1 MLLNLHVKN
10 LALIEEV
17 DVDFE
22 KGLIVLT
29 GETGAGKSLILGSVN
44 IALGNKAS
52 KDMIRKGTDYSLVE
66 LTFSVSETCAK
77 QLKKYD
83 IYMEEDNI
91 VTVTRKISEGRSISK
106 INGETVNIKTLKN
119 VMSLLIDIHGQ
130 HDHQSLLYTKN
141 HLDILDKFAKD
152 SILELKEKIKEEY
165 SKYTKLIKKLE
176 EFNIDEGQKA
186 REIEFAEYEV
196 NEIESANLKPE
207 EDVQVEEEFK
217 KLSNS
222 KEIVSALS
230 EIYNALSYETAGGL
244 GDIINK
250 AVMDINSIKGMDEK
264 ISQFQTELYDIDNLC
279 RELTSQIYDYN
290 SGMDFNPEYVR
301 EVEER
306 LDVINHLKLKYG
318 NSIEEILRYKEEKE
332 EYLEKLNNM
341 TDEMESVKNQISE
354 LEGTLNN
361 LCTKL
366 SEQRKKAAKELEVLV
381 KQALVDLNF
390 IAVEFEIQITRKES
404 IGENGFDNVEFMI
417 STNPGESVKP
427 LVKVA
432 SGGELSRIM
441 LAIKSILATEDDIDT
456 LIFDEIDTG
465 ISGQTA
471 MKVAEKMAKITHDHN
486 QVPQAGLLPGA
497 LPHARFRLPGPRARH
512 PVGDRPP
519 HHAVHRVLKIGR
531 HHRAAP
537 GAASCARCVGRPDLG
552 RGNGAASGGHH
563 RSRLQAR
570 AAGSRGRLGR
580 GVLRR
585 AHRGR
590 PLQRHVRVRPA
601 ACRARG
607 HQPAGVHAA
616 RRRGGAR
623 LQRGRHRQPGH
634 RPGRLPVRQLRA
646 GPQ

>member
-66 LTFSVSETCAK
+66 LTFSVSENCAK

-152 SILELKEKIKEEY
+152 SILELKEQIKEEY

-301 EVEER
+301 KVEER

-366 SEQRKKAAKELEVLV
+366 SEQRKKAAKELEVIV

-471 MKVAEKMAKITHDHN
+471 MKVAEKMAKISRNH
-486 QVPQAGLLPGA
+486 QVICISHLSQIAAMADSHYLIKKTADQNSTTTSIKKLTRQQSIEELVRINGGSGITEAGLI
-497 LPHARFRLPGPRARH
+497 HATEMKDMA
-512 PVGDRPP
+512 DRTKSN
-519 HHAVHRVLKIGR
+519 LF
-531 HHRAAP
+531 
-537 GAASCARCVGRPDLG
+537 
-552 RGNGAASGGHH
+552 
-563 RSRLQAR
+563 
-570 AAGSRGRLGR
+570 
-580 GVLRR
+580 
-585 AHRGR
+585 
-590 PLQRHVRVRPA
+590 
-601 ACRARG
+601 
-607 HQPAGVHAA
+607 
-616 RRRGGAR
+616 
-623 LQRGRHRQPGH
+623 
-634 RPGRLPVRQLRA
+634 
-646 GPQ
+646 

>member
-66 LTFSVSETCAK
+66 LSFSVSENCAK

-152 SILELKEKIKEEY
+152 SILELKEQIKEEY

-207 EDVQVEEEFK
+207 EDIQVEEEFK

-230 EIYNALSYETAGGL
+230 EIYNALGYETAGGL

-471 MKVAEKMAKITHDHN
+471 MKVAEKMAKISRNH
-486 QVPQAGLLPGA
+486 QVICISHLSQIAAMADSHYLIKKTADENSTTTSIKKLTRQQSIEELVRINGGSGITEAGLI
-497 LPHARFRLPGPRARH
+497 HATEMKDMA
-512 PVGDRPP
+512 DRTKSN
-519 HHAVHRVLKIGR
+519 LF
-531 HHRAAP
+531 
-537 GAASCARCVGRPDLG
+537 
-552 RGNGAASGGHH
+552 
-563 RSRLQAR
+563 
-570 AAGSRGRLGR
+570 
-580 GVLRR
+580 
-585 AHRGR
+585 
-590 PLQRHVRVRPA
+590 
-601 ACRARG
+601 
-607 HQPAGVHAA
+607 
-616 RRRGGAR
+616 
-623 LQRGRHRQPGH
+623 
-634 RPGRLPVRQLRA
+634 
-646 GPQ
+646 

>member
-66 LTFSVSETCAK
+66 LTFSVSENCGK

-366 SEQRKKAAKELEVLV
+366 SKQRKKAAKELEVLV

-471 MKVAEKMAKITHDHN
+471 MKVAEKMAKISRNH
-486 QVPQAGLLPGA
+486 QVICISHLSQIAAMADSHYLIKKTADENSTTTSIKKLTRQQSIEELVRINGGSGITEAGLI
-497 LPHARFRLPGPRARH
+497 HATEMKDMA
-512 PVGDRPP
+512 DRTKSN
-519 HHAVHRVLKIGR
+519 LF
-531 HHRAAP
+531 
-537 GAASCARCVGRPDLG
+537 
-552 RGNGAASGGHH
+552 
-563 RSRLQAR
+563 
-570 AAGSRGRLGR
+570 
-580 GVLRR
+580 
-585 AHRGR
+585 
-590 PLQRHVRVRPA
+590 
-601 ACRARG
+601 
-607 HQPAGVHAA
+607 
-616 RRRGGAR
+616 
-623 LQRGRHRQPGH
+623 
-634 RPGRLPVRQLRA
+634 
-646 GPQ
+646 

>member
-66 LTFSVSETCAK
+66 LTFSVSENCAK

-91 VTVTRKISEGRSISK
+91 ITVTRKISEGRSISK

-152 SILELKEKIKEEY
+152 SVLELKEKIKEEY

-301 EVEER
+301 KVEER

-471 MKVAEKMAKITHDHN
+471 MKVAEKMAKISRNH
-486 QVPQAGLLPGA
+486 QVICISHLSQIAAMADSHYLIKKTADENSTTTSIKKLTRQQSIEELVRINGGSGITEAGLI
-497 LPHARFRLPGPRARH
+497 HATEMKDMA
-512 PVGDRPP
+512 DRTKSN
-519 HHAVHRVLKIGR
+519 LF
-531 HHRAAP
+531 
-537 GAASCARCVGRPDLG
+537 
-552 RGNGAASGGHH
+552 
-563 RSRLQAR
+563 
-570 AAGSRGRLGR
+570 
-580 GVLRR
+580 
-585 AHRGR
+585 
-590 PLQRHVRVRPA
+590 
-601 ACRARG
+601 
-607 HQPAGVHAA
+607 
-616 RRRGGAR
+616 
-623 LQRGRHRQPGH
+623 
-634 RPGRLPVRQLRA
+634 
-646 GPQ
+646 

>member
-91 VTVTRKISEGRSISK
+91 ITVTRKISEGRSISK

-471 MKVAEKMAKITHDHN
+471 MKVAEKMAKISRNH
-486 QVPQAGLLPGA
+486 QVICISHLSQIAAMADSHYLIKKTADENSTTTSIKKLTRQQSIEELVRINGGSGVTEAGLI
-497 LPHARFRLPGPRARH
+497 HATEMKDMA
-512 PVGDRPP
+512 DRTKSN
-519 HHAVHRVLKIGR
+519 LF
-531 HHRAAP
+531 
-537 GAASCARCVGRPDLG
+537 
-552 RGNGAASGGHH
+552 
-563 RSRLQAR
+563 
-570 AAGSRGRLGR
+570 
-580 GVLRR
+580 
-585 AHRGR
+585 
-590 PLQRHVRVRPA
+590 
-601 ACRARG
+601 
-607 HQPAGVHAA
+607 
-616 RRRGGAR
+616 
-623 LQRGRHRQPGH
+623 
-634 RPGRLPVRQLRA
+634 
-646 GPQ
+646 

>member
-66 LTFSVSETCAK
+66 LTFSVSAK

-152 SILELKEKIKEEY
+152 SILELKEQIKEEY

-471 MKVAEKMAKITHDHN
+471 MKVAEKMAKISRNH
-486 QVPQAGLLPGA
+486 QVICISHLSQIAAMADSHYLIKKTADENSTTTSIKKLTRQQSIEELVRINGGSGITEAGLI
-497 LPHARFRLPGPRARH
+497 HATEMKDMA
-512 PVGDRPP
+512 DRTKSN
-519 HHAVHRVLKIGR
+519 LF
-531 HHRAAP
+531 
-537 GAASCARCVGRPDLG
+537 
-552 RGNGAASGGHH
+552 
-563 RSRLQAR
+563 
-570 AAGSRGRLGR
+570 
-580 GVLRR
+580 
-585 AHRGR
+585 
-590 PLQRHVRVRPA
+590 
-601 ACRARG
+601 
-607 HQPAGVHAA
+607 
-616 RRRGGAR
+616 
-623 LQRGRHRQPGH
+623 
-634 RPGRLPVRQLRA
+634 
-646 GPQ
+646 

>member
-152 SILELKEKIKEEY
+152 SILELKEQIKEEY

-301 EVEER
+301 KVEER

-366 SEQRKKAAKELEVLV
+366 SEQRKKAAKELEVIV

-471 MKVAEKMAKITHDHN
+471 MKVAEKMAKISRNH
-486 QVPQAGLLPGA
+486 QVICISHLSQIAAMADSHYLIKKTADQNSTTTSIKKLTRQQSIEELVRINGGSGITEAGLI
-497 LPHARFRLPGPRARH
+497 HATEMKDMA
-512 PVGDRPP
+512 DRTKSNL
-519 HHAVHRVLKIGR
+519 V
-531 HHRAAP
+531 
-537 GAASCARCVGRPDLG
+537 
-552 RGNGAASGGHH
+552 
-563 RSRLQAR
+563 
-570 AAGSRGRLGR
+570 
-580 GVLRR
+580 
-585 AHRGR
+585 
-590 PLQRHVRVRPA
+590 
-601 ACRARG
+601 
-607 HQPAGVHAA
+607 
-616 RRRGGAR
+616 
-623 LQRGRHRQPGH
+623 
-634 RPGRLPVRQLRA
+634 
-646 GPQ
+646 

>member
-91 VTVTRKISEGRSISK
+91 ITVTRKISEGRSISK

-152 SILELKEKIKEEY
+152 SILELKEMIKEEY

-196 NEIESANLKPE
+196 NEIESANLKPG

-471 MKVAEKMAKITHDHN
+471 MKVAEKMAKISRNH
-486 QVPQAGLLPGA
+486 QVICISHLSQIAAMADSHYLIKKTADENSTTTSIKKLTRQQSIEELVRINGGSGITEAGLI
-497 LPHARFRLPGPRARH
+497 HATEMKDMA
-512 PVGDRPP
+512 DRTKSN
-519 HHAVHRVLKIGR
+519 LF
-531 HHRAAP
+531 
-537 GAASCARCVGRPDLG
+537 
-552 RGNGAASGGHH
+552 
-563 RSRLQAR
+563 
-570 AAGSRGRLGR
+570 
-580 GVLRR
+580 
-585 AHRGR
+585 
-590 PLQRHVRVRPA
+590 
-601 ACRARG
+601 
-607 HQPAGVHAA
+607 
-616 RRRGGAR
+616 
-623 LQRGRHRQPGH
+623 
-634 RPGRLPVRQLRA
+634 
-646 GPQ
+646 

>member
-66 LTFSVSETCAK
+66 LTFSVSENCAK

-152 SILELKEKIKEEY
+152 SILELKEQIKEEY

-230 EIYNALSYETAGGL
+230 EIYNALGYETAGGL

-341 TDEMESVKNQISE
+341 TDEMENVKNQISE

-471 MKVAEKMAKITHDHN
+471 MKVAEKMAKISRNH
-486 QVPQAGLLPGA
+486 QVICISHLSQIAAMADSHYLIKKTADENSTTTSIKKLTRQQSIEELVRINGGSGITEAGLI
-497 LPHARFRLPGPRARH
+497 HATEMKDMA
-512 PVGDRPP
+512 DRTKSN
-519 HHAVHRVLKIGR
+519 LF
-531 HHRAAP
+531 
-537 GAASCARCVGRPDLG
+537 
-552 RGNGAASGGHH
+552 
-563 RSRLQAR
+563 
-570 AAGSRGRLGR
+570 
-580 GVLRR
+580 
-585 AHRGR
+585 
-590 PLQRHVRVRPA
+590 
-601 ACRARG
+601 
-607 HQPAGVHAA
+607 
-616 RRRGGAR
+616 
-623 LQRGRHRQPGH
+623 
-634 RPGRLPVRQLRA
+634 
-646 GPQ
+646 

>member
-91 VTVTRKISEGRSISK
+91 ITVTRKISEGRSISK

-264 ISQFQTELYDIDNLC
+264 ISQFQTELYDIDNLS

-318 NSIEEILRYKEEKE
+318 NSIEEIIRYKEEKE

-471 MKVAEKMAKITHDHN
+471 MKVAEKMAKISRNH
-486 QVPQAGLLPGA
+486 QVICISHLSQIAAMADSHYLIKKTADENSTTTSIKKLTRQQSIEELVRINGGSGITEAGLI
-497 LPHARFRLPGPRARH
+497 HATEMKDMA
-512 PVGDRPP
+512 DRTKSN
-519 HHAVHRVLKIGR
+519 LF
-531 HHRAAP
+531 
-537 GAASCARCVGRPDLG
+537 
-552 RGNGAASGGHH
+552 
-563 RSRLQAR
+563 
-570 AAGSRGRLGR
+570 
-580 GVLRR
+580 
-585 AHRGR
+585 
-590 PLQRHVRVRPA
+590 
-601 ACRARG
+601 
-607 HQPAGVHAA
+607 
-616 RRRGGAR
+616 
-623 LQRGRHRQPGH
+623 
-634 RPGRLPVRQLRA
+634 
-646 GPQ
+646 

>member
-66 LTFSVSETCAK
+66 LTFSVSENCAK

-91 VTVTRKISEGRSISK
+91 ITVTRKISEGRSISK

-152 SILELKEKIKEEY
+152 SILELKEQIKEEY
-165 SKYTKLIKKLE
+165 SKYTKLE

-318 NSIEEILRYKEEKE
+318 NNIEEILRYKEEKE

-471 MKVAEKMAKITHDHN
+471 MKVAEKMAKISRNH
-486 QVPQAGLLPGA
+486 QVICISHLSQIAAMADSHYLIKKTADENSTTTSIKKLTRQQSIEELVRINGGSGITEAGLI
-497 LPHARFRLPGPRARH
+497 HATEMKDMA
-512 PVGDRPP
+512 DRTKSN
-519 HHAVHRVLKIGR
+519 LF
-531 HHRAAP
+531 
-537 GAASCARCVGRPDLG
+537 
-552 RGNGAASGGHH
+552 
-563 RSRLQAR
+563 
-570 AAGSRGRLGR
+570 
-580 GVLRR
+580 
-585 AHRGR
+585 
-590 PLQRHVRVRPA
+590 
-601 ACRARG
+601 
-607 HQPAGVHAA
+607 
-616 RRRGGAR
+616 
-623 LQRGRHRQPGH
+623 
-634 RPGRLPVRQLRA
+634 
-646 GPQ
+646 

>member
-66 LTFSVSETCAK
+66 LTFSVSENCAK

-152 SILELKEKIKEEY
+152 SILELKEQIKEEY

-341 TDEMESVKNQISE
+341 TDEMENVKNQISE

-381 KQALVDLNF
+381 KQAVVDLNF

-432 SGGELSRIM
+432 TGGELSRIM

-471 MKVAEKMAKITHDHN
+471 MKVAEKMAKISRNH
-486 QVPQAGLLPGA
+486 QVICISHLSQIAAMADSHYLIKKTADENSTTTSIKKLTRQQSIEELVRINGGSGITEAGLI
-497 LPHARFRLPGPRARH
+497 HATEMKDMA
-512 PVGDRPP
+512 DRTKSN
-519 HHAVHRVLKIGR
+519 LF
-531 HHRAAP
+531 
-537 GAASCARCVGRPDLG
+537 
-552 RGNGAASGGHH
+552 
-563 RSRLQAR
+563 
-570 AAGSRGRLGR
+570 
-580 GVLRR
+580 
-585 AHRGR
+585 
-590 PLQRHVRVRPA
+590 
-601 ACRARG
+601 
-607 HQPAGVHAA
+607 
-616 RRRGGAR
+616 
-623 LQRGRHRQPGH
+623 
-634 RPGRLPVRQLRA
+634 
-646 GPQ
+646 

>member
-10 LALIEEV
+10 LALIKEV

-66 LTFSVSETCAK
+66 LTFSVSENCAK

-152 SILELKEKIKEEY
+152 SILELKEQIKEEY

-318 NSIEEILRYKEEKE
+318 NSIEEILRYKDEKE

-471 MKVAEKMAKITHDHN
+471 MKVAEKMAKISRNH
-486 QVPQAGLLPGA
+486 QVICISHLSQIAAMADSHYLIKKTADENSTTTSIKKLTRQQSIEELVRINGGSGITEAGLI
-497 LPHARFRLPGPRARH
+497 HATEMKDMA
-512 PVGDRPP
+512 DRTKSN
-519 HHAVHRVLKIGR
+519 LF
-531 HHRAAP
+531 
-537 GAASCARCVGRPDLG
+537 
-552 RGNGAASGGHH
+552 
-563 RSRLQAR
+563 
-570 AAGSRGRLGR
+570 
-580 GVLRR
+580 
-585 AHRGR
+585 
-590 PLQRHVRVRPA
+590 
-601 ACRARG
+601 
-607 HQPAGVHAA
+607 
-616 RRRGGAR
+616 
-623 LQRGRHRQPGH
+623 
-634 RPGRLPVRQLRA
+634 
-646 GPQ
+646 

>member
-66 LTFSVSETCAK
+66 LTFSVSENCAK

-152 SILELKEKIKEEY
+152 SILELKEQIKEEY

-341 TDEMESVKNQISE
+341 TDEMENVKNQISE

-471 MKVAEKMAKITHDHN
+471 MKVAEKMSKISRNH
-486 QVPQAGLLPGA
+486 QVICISHLSQIAAMADSHYLIKKTADENSTTTSIKKLTRQQSIEELVRINGGSGITEAGLI
-497 LPHARFRLPGPRARH
+497 HATEMKDMA
-512 PVGDRPP
+512 DRTKSN
-519 HHAVHRVLKIGR
+519 LF
-531 HHRAAP
+531 
-537 GAASCARCVGRPDLG
+537 
-552 RGNGAASGGHH
+552 
-563 RSRLQAR
+563 
-570 AAGSRGRLGR
+570 
-580 GVLRR
+580 
-585 AHRGR
+585 
-590 PLQRHVRVRPA
+590 
-601 ACRARG
+601 
-607 HQPAGVHAA
+607 
-616 RRRGGAR
+616 
-623 LQRGRHRQPGH
+623 
-634 RPGRLPVRQLRA
+634 
-646 GPQ
+646 

>member
-66 LTFSVSETCAK
+66 LTFSVSENCAK

-91 VTVTRKISEGRSISK
+91 ITVTRKISEGRSISK

-152 SILELKEKIKEEY
+152 SILELKEQIKEEY

-306 LDVINHLKLKYG
+306 LDVINHLKLKYD
-318 NSIEEILRYKEEKE
+318 NNIEEILRYKEEKE

-471 MKVAEKMAKITHDHN
+471 MKVAEKMAKISRNH
-486 QVPQAGLLPGA
+486 QVICISHLSQIAAMADSHYLIKKTADENSTTTSIKKLTRQQSIEELVRINGGSGITEAGLI
-497 LPHARFRLPGPRARH
+497 HATEMKDMA
-512 PVGDRPP
+512 DRTKSN
-519 HHAVHRVLKIGR
+519 LF
-531 HHRAAP
+531 
-537 GAASCARCVGRPDLG
+537 
-552 RGNGAASGGHH
+552 
-563 RSRLQAR
+563 
-570 AAGSRGRLGR
+570 
-580 GVLRR
+580 
-585 AHRGR
+585 
-590 PLQRHVRVRPA
+590 
-601 ACRARG
+601 
-607 HQPAGVHAA
+607 
-616 RRRGGAR
+616 
-623 LQRGRHRQPGH
+623 
-634 RPGRLPVRQLRA
+634 
-646 GPQ
+646 

>member
-66 LTFSVSETCAK
+66 LTFSVSENCAK
-77 QLKKYD
+77 KLKKYD

-130 HDHQSLLYTKN
+130 HDHQSLLYKKN

-152 SILELKEKIKEEY
+152 SILELKEQIKEEY

-318 NSIEEILRYKEEKE
+318 NNIEEILRYKEEKE

-471 MKVAEKMAKITHDHN
+471 MKVAEKMAKISRNH
-486 QVPQAGLLPGA
+486 QVICISHLSQIAAMADSHYLIKKTADENSTTTSIKKLTRQQSIEELLRINGGSGITEAGLI
-497 LPHARFRLPGPRARH
+497 HATEMKDMA
-512 PVGDRPP
+512 DRTKSN
-519 HHAVHRVLKIGR
+519 LF
-531 HHRAAP
+531 
-537 GAASCARCVGRPDLG
+537 
-552 RGNGAASGGHH
+552 
-563 RSRLQAR
+563 
-570 AAGSRGRLGR
+570 
-580 GVLRR
+580 
-585 AHRGR
+585 
-590 PLQRHVRVRPA
+590 
-601 ACRARG
+601 
-607 HQPAGVHAA
+607 
-616 RRRGGAR
+616 
-623 LQRGRHRQPGH
+623 
-634 RPGRLPVRQLRA
+634 
-646 GPQ
+646 

>member
-52 KDMIRKGTDYSLVE
+52 NDMIRKGTDYSLVE
-66 LTFSVSETCAK
+66 LTFSVSENCAK

-119 VMSLLIDIHGQ
+119 VMSLSIDIHGQ

-152 SILELKEKIKEEY
+152 SILELKEQIKEEY

-471 MKVAEKMAKITHDHN
+471 MKVAEKMAKISRNH
-486 QVPQAGLLPGA
+486 QVICISHLSQIAAMADSHYLIKKTADENSTTTSIKKLTRQQSIEELVRINGGSGITEAGLI
-497 LPHARFRLPGPRARH
+497 HATEMKDMA
-512 PVGDRPP
+512 DRTKSN
-519 HHAVHRVLKIGR
+519 LF
-531 HHRAAP
+531 
-537 GAASCARCVGRPDLG
+537 
-552 RGNGAASGGHH
+552 
-563 RSRLQAR
+563 
-570 AAGSRGRLGR
+570 
-580 GVLRR
+580 
-585 AHRGR
+585 
-590 PLQRHVRVRPA
+590 
-601 ACRARG
+601 
-607 HQPAGVHAA
+607 
-616 RRRGGAR
+616 
-623 LQRGRHRQPGH
+623 
-634 RPGRLPVRQLRA
+634 
-646 GPQ
+646 

>member
-91 VTVTRKISEGRSISK
+91 ITVTRKISEGRSVSK

-152 SILELKEKIKEEY
+152 SVLELKEQIKEEY

-207 EDVQVEEEFK
+207 EDVQVEEKFK

-471 MKVAEKMAKITHDHN
+471 MKVAEKMAKISRNH
-486 QVPQAGLLPGA
+486 QVICISHLSQIAAMADSHYLIKKTADENSTTTSIKKLTRQQSIEELVRINGGSGITEAGLI
-497 LPHARFRLPGPRARH
+497 HATEMKDMA
-512 PVGDRPP
+512 DRTKSN
-519 HHAVHRVLKIGR
+519 LF
-531 HHRAAP
+531 
-537 GAASCARCVGRPDLG
+537 
-552 RGNGAASGGHH
+552 
-563 RSRLQAR
+563 
-570 AAGSRGRLGR
+570 
-580 GVLRR
+580 
-585 AHRGR
+585 
-590 PLQRHVRVRPA
+590 
-601 ACRARG
+601 
-607 HQPAGVHAA
+607 
-616 RRRGGAR
+616 
-623 LQRGRHRQPGH
+623 
-634 RPGRLPVRQLRA
+634 
-646 GPQ
+646 

>member
-1 MLLNLHVKN
+1 LEIYNYLKYRKEENMLLNLHVKN

-66 LTFSVSETCAK
+66 LTFSVSENCAK

-152 SILELKEKIKEEY
+152 SILELKEQIKEEY

-230 EIYNALSYETAGGL
+230 EIYNALGYETAGGL

-471 MKVAEKMAKITHDHN
+471 MKVAEKMAKISRNH
-486 QVPQAGLLPGA
+486 QVICISHLSQIAAMADSHYLIKKTADENSTTTSIKKLTRQQSIEELVRINGGSGITEAGLI
-497 LPHARFRLPGPRARH
+497 HATEMKDMA
-512 PVGDRPP
+512 DRTKSN
-519 HHAVHRVLKIGR
+519 LF
-531 HHRAAP
+531 
-537 GAASCARCVGRPDLG
+537 
-552 RGNGAASGGHH
+552 
-563 RSRLQAR
+563 
-570 AAGSRGRLGR
+570 
-580 GVLRR
+580 
-585 AHRGR
+585 
-590 PLQRHVRVRPA
+590 
-601 ACRARG
+601 
-607 HQPAGVHAA
+607 
-616 RRRGGAR
+616 
-623 LQRGRHRQPGH
+623 
-634 RPGRLPVRQLRA
+634 
-646 GPQ
+646 

>member
-66 LTFSVSETCAK
+66 LTFSVSENCAK

-130 HDHQSLLYTKN
+130 HDHQSLLYKKN

-152 SILELKEKIKEEY
+152 SILELKEQIKEEY

-354 LEGTLNN
+354 LEVTLNN

-471 MKVAEKMAKITHDHN
+471 MKVAEKMAKISRNH
-486 QVPQAGLLPGA
+486 QVICISHLSQIAAMADSHYLIKKTADENSTTTSIKKLTRQQSIEELVRINGGSGITEAGLI
-497 LPHARFRLPGPRARH
+497 HATEMKDMA
-512 PVGDRPP
+512 DRTKSN
-519 HHAVHRVLKIGR
+519 LF
-531 HHRAAP
+531 
-537 GAASCARCVGRPDLG
+537 
-552 RGNGAASGGHH
+552 
-563 RSRLQAR
+563 
-570 AAGSRGRLGR
+570 
-580 GVLRR
+580 
-585 AHRGR
+585 
-590 PLQRHVRVRPA
+590 
-601 ACRARG
+601 
-607 HQPAGVHAA
+607 
-616 RRRGGAR
+616 
-623 LQRGRHRQPGH
+623 
-634 RPGRLPVRQLRA
+634 
-646 GPQ
+646 

>member
-66 LTFSVSETCAK
+66 LTFSVSENCAK

-91 VTVTRKISEGRSISK
+91 ITVTRKISEGRSISK

-152 SILELKEKIKEEY
+152 SILELKEQIKEEY

-279 RELTSQIYDYN
+279 RELTSQIYEYN

-318 NSIEEILRYKEEKE
+318 NNIEEILRYKEEKE

-471 MKVAEKMAKITHDHN
+471 MKVAEKMAKISRNH
-486 QVPQAGLLPGA
+486 QVICISHLSQIAAMADSHYLIKKTADENSTTTSIKKLTRRQSIEELVRINGGTGITEAGLI
-497 LPHARFRLPGPRARH
+497 HATEMKDMA
-512 PVGDRPP
+512 DRTKSN
-519 HHAVHRVLKIGR
+519 LF
-531 HHRAAP
+531 
-537 GAASCARCVGRPDLG
+537 
-552 RGNGAASGGHH
+552 
-563 RSRLQAR
+563 
-570 AAGSRGRLGR
+570 
-580 GVLRR
+580 
-585 AHRGR
+585 
-590 PLQRHVRVRPA
+590 
-601 ACRARG
+601 
-607 HQPAGVHAA
+607 
-616 RRRGGAR
+616 
-623 LQRGRHRQPGH
+623 
-634 RPGRLPVRQLRA
+634 
-646 GPQ
+646 

>member
-91 VTVTRKISEGRSISK
+91 ITVTRKISEGRSISK

-152 SILELKEKIKEEY
+152 SILELKEMIKEEY

-318 NSIEEILRYKEEKE
+318 NNIEEILRYKEEKE

-471 MKVAEKMAKITHDHN
+471 MKVAEKMAKISRNH
-486 QVPQAGLLPGA
+486 QVICISHLSQIAAMADSHYLIKKTADENSTTTSIKKLTRQQSIEELVRINGGSGITEAGLI
-497 LPHARFRLPGPRARH
+497 HATEMKDMA
-512 PVGDRPP
+512 DRTKSN
-519 HHAVHRVLKIGR
+519 LF
-531 HHRAAP
+531 
-537 GAASCARCVGRPDLG
+537 
-552 RGNGAASGGHH
+552 
-563 RSRLQAR
+563 
-570 AAGSRGRLGR
+570 
-580 GVLRR
+580 
-585 AHRGR
+585 
-590 PLQRHVRVRPA
+590 
-601 ACRARG
+601 
-607 HQPAGVHAA
+607 
-616 RRRGGAR
+616 
-623 LQRGRHRQPGH
+623 
-634 RPGRLPVRQLRA
+634 
-646 GPQ
+646 

>member
-66 LTFSVSETCAK
+66 LTFSVSENCAK

-141 HLDILDKFAKD
+141 HLDILDKFARD
-152 SILELKEKIKEEY
+152 YILELKEQIKEEY

-250 AVMDINSIKGMDEK
+250 AVMDINSIKEMDEK

-290 SGMDFNPEYVR
+290 SGMDFNPKYVR

-354 LEGTLNN
+354 LEVTLNN

-471 MKVAEKMAKITHDHN
+471 MKVAEKMAKISRNH
-486 QVPQAGLLPGA
+486 QVICISHLSQIAAMADSHYLIKKTADENSTTTSIKKLTRQQSIEELVRINGGSGITEAGLI
-497 LPHARFRLPGPRARH
+497 HATEMKDMA
-512 PVGDRPP
+512 DRTKSN
-519 HHAVHRVLKIGR
+519 LF
-531 HHRAAP
+531 
-537 GAASCARCVGRPDLG
+537 
-552 RGNGAASGGHH
+552 
-563 RSRLQAR
+563 
-570 AAGSRGRLGR
+570 
-580 GVLRR
+580 
-585 AHRGR
+585 
-590 PLQRHVRVRPA
+590 
-601 ACRARG
+601 
-607 HQPAGVHAA
+607 
-616 RRRGGAR
+616 
-623 LQRGRHRQPGH
+623 
-634 RPGRLPVRQLRA
+634 
-646 GPQ
+646 

>member
-66 LTFSVSETCAK
+66 LTFSVSENCAK

-152 SILELKEKIKEEY
+152 SILELKEQIKEEY

-230 EIYNALSYETAGGL
+230 EIYNALGYETAGGL

-366 SEQRKKAAKELEVLV
+366 SEQRKKAGKELEVLV

-471 MKVAEKMAKITHDHN
+471 MKVAEKMAKISRNH
-486 QVPQAGLLPGA
+486 QVICISHLSQIAAMADSHYLIKKTADENSTTTSIKKLTRQQSIEELVRINGGSGITEAGLI
-497 LPHARFRLPGPRARH
+497 HATEMKDMA
-512 PVGDRPP
+512 DRTKSN
-519 HHAVHRVLKIGR
+519 LF
-531 HHRAAP
+531 
-537 GAASCARCVGRPDLG
+537 
-552 RGNGAASGGHH
+552 
-563 RSRLQAR
+563 
-570 AAGSRGRLGR
+570 
-580 GVLRR
+580 
-585 AHRGR
+585 
-590 PLQRHVRVRPA
+590 
-601 ACRARG
+601 
-607 HQPAGVHAA
+607 
-616 RRRGGAR
+616 
-623 LQRGRHRQPGH
+623 
-634 RPGRLPVRQLRA
+634 
-646 GPQ
+646 

>member
-52 KDMIRKGTDYSLVE
+52 KDMIRKGTNYSLVE
-66 LTFSVSETCAK
+66 LTFSVSENCAK

-91 VTVTRKISEGRSISK
+91 VTVIRKISEGRSISK

-141 HLDILDKFAKD
+141 HLDILDKFARD
-152 SILELKEKIKEEY
+152 YILELKEQIKEEY

-250 AVMDINSIKGMDEK
+250 AVMDINSIKEMDEK

-290 SGMDFNPEYVR
+290 SGMDFNPKYVR

-354 LEGTLNN
+354 LEVTLNN

-471 MKVAEKMAKITHDHN
+471 MKVAEKMAKISRNH
-486 QVPQAGLLPGA
+486 QVICISHLSQIAAMADSHYLIKKTADENSTTTSIKKLTRQQSIEELVRINGGSGITEAGLI
-497 LPHARFRLPGPRARH
+497 HATEMKDMA
-512 PVGDRPP
+512 DRTKSN
-519 HHAVHRVLKIGR
+519 LF
-531 HHRAAP
+531 
-537 GAASCARCVGRPDLG
+537 
-552 RGNGAASGGHH
+552 
-563 RSRLQAR
+563 
-570 AAGSRGRLGR
+570 
-580 GVLRR
+580 
-585 AHRGR
+585 
-590 PLQRHVRVRPA
+590 
-601 ACRARG
+601 
-607 HQPAGVHAA
+607 
-616 RRRGGAR
+616 
-623 LQRGRHRQPGH
+623 
-634 RPGRLPVRQLRA
+634 
-646 GPQ
+646 

>member
-91 VTVTRKISEGRSISK
+91 ITVTRKISEGRSISK

-318 NSIEEILRYKEEKE
+318 NSIEEIIRYKEEKE

-471 MKVAEKMAKITHDHN
+471 MKVAEKMAKISRNH
-486 QVPQAGLLPGA
+486 QVICISHLSQIAAMADSHYLIKKTADENSTTTSIKKLTRQQSIEELVRINGGSGITEAGLI
-497 LPHARFRLPGPRARH
+497 HATEMKDMA
-512 PVGDRPP
+512 DRTKSN
-519 HHAVHRVLKIGR
+519 LF
-531 HHRAAP
+531 
-537 GAASCARCVGRPDLG
+537 
-552 RGNGAASGGHH
+552 
-563 RSRLQAR
+563 
-570 AAGSRGRLGR
+570 
-580 GVLRR
+580 
-585 AHRGR
+585 
-590 PLQRHVRVRPA
+590 
-601 ACRARG
+601 
-607 HQPAGVHAA
+607 
-616 RRRGGAR
+616 
-623 LQRGRHRQPGH
+623 
-634 RPGRLPVRQLRA
+634 
-646 GPQ
+646 

>member
-66 LTFSVSETCAK
+66 LTFSVSENCAK

-432 SGGELSRIM
+432 SGGELSM

-471 MKVAEKMAKITHDHN
+471 MKVAEKMAKISRNH
-486 QVPQAGLLPGA
+486 QVICISHLSQIAAMADSHYLIKKTADENSTTTSIKKLTRQQSIEELVRINGGSGITEAGLI
-497 LPHARFRLPGPRARH
+497 HATEMKDMA
-512 PVGDRPP
+512 DRTKSN
-519 HHAVHRVLKIGR
+519 LF
-531 HHRAAP
+531 
-537 GAASCARCVGRPDLG
+537 
-552 RGNGAASGGHH
+552 
-563 RSRLQAR
+563 
-570 AAGSRGRLGR
+570 
-580 GVLRR
+580 
-585 AHRGR
+585 
-590 PLQRHVRVRPA
+590 
-601 ACRARG
+601 
-607 HQPAGVHAA
+607 
-616 RRRGGAR
+616 
-623 LQRGRHRQPGH
+623 
-634 RPGRLPVRQLRA
+634 
-646 GPQ
+646 

>member
-230 EIYNALSYETAGGL
+230 EIYNALRYETAGGL

-471 MKVAEKMAKITHDHN
+471 MKVAEKMAKISRNH
-486 QVPQAGLLPGA
+486 QVICISHLSQIAAMADSHYLIKKTADENSTTTSIKKLTRQQSIEELVRINGGSGITEAGLI
-497 LPHARFRLPGPRARH
+497 HATEMKDMA
-512 PVGDRPP
+512 DRTKSN
-519 HHAVHRVLKIGR
+519 LF
-531 HHRAAP
+531 
-537 GAASCARCVGRPDLG
+537 
-552 RGNGAASGGHH
+552 
-563 RSRLQAR
+563 
-570 AAGSRGRLGR
+570 
-580 GVLRR
+580 
-585 AHRGR
+585 
-590 PLQRHVRVRPA
+590 
-601 ACRARG
+601 
-607 HQPAGVHAA
+607 
-616 RRRGGAR
+616 
-623 LQRGRHRQPGH
+623 
-634 RPGRLPVRQLRA
+634 
-646 GPQ
+646 

>member
-66 LTFSVSETCAK
+66 LTFSVSENCAK

-152 SILELKEKIKEEY
+152 SILELKEQIKEEY

-290 SGMDFNPEYVR
+290 SGIDFNPEYVR

-471 MKVAEKMAKITHDHN
+471 MKVAEKMAKISRNH
-486 QVPQAGLLPGA
+486 QVICISHLSQIAAMADSHYLIKKTADENSTTTSIKKLTRQQSIEELLRINGGSGITEAGLI
-497 LPHARFRLPGPRARH
+497 HATEMKDMA
-512 PVGDRPP
+512 DRTKSN
-519 HHAVHRVLKIGR
+519 LF
-531 HHRAAP
+531 
-537 GAASCARCVGRPDLG
+537 
-552 RGNGAASGGHH
+552 
-563 RSRLQAR
+563 
-570 AAGSRGRLGR
+570 
-580 GVLRR
+580 
-585 AHRGR
+585 
-590 PLQRHVRVRPA
+590 
-601 ACRARG
+601 
-607 HQPAGVHAA
+607 
-616 RRRGGAR
+616 
-623 LQRGRHRQPGH
+623 
-634 RPGRLPVRQLRA
+634 
-646 GPQ
+646 

>member
-66 LTFSVSETCAK
+66 LTFSVSENCAK

-152 SILELKEKIKEEY
+152 SVLELKEKIKEEY

-471 MKVAEKMAKITHDHN
+471 MKVAEKMAKISRNH
-486 QVPQAGLLPGA
+486 QVICISHLSQIAAMADSHYLIKKTADENSTTTSIKKLTRQQSIEELVRINGGSGITEAGLI
-497 LPHARFRLPGPRARH
+497 HATEMKDMA
-512 PVGDRPP
+512 DRTKSN
-519 HHAVHRVLKIGR
+519 LF
-531 HHRAAP
+531 
-537 GAASCARCVGRPDLG
+537 
-552 RGNGAASGGHH
+552 
-563 RSRLQAR
+563 
-570 AAGSRGRLGR
+570 
-580 GVLRR
+580 
-585 AHRGR
+585 
-590 PLQRHVRVRPA
+590 
-601 ACRARG
+601 
-607 HQPAGVHAA
+607 
-616 RRRGGAR
+616 
-623 LQRGRHRQPGH
+623 
-634 RPGRLPVRQLRA
+634 
-646 GPQ
+646 

>member
-66 LTFSVSETCAK
+66 LTFSVSENCAK

-83 IYMEEDNI
+83 IYMEKDNI
-91 VTVTRKISEGRSISK
+91 ITVTRKISEGRSISK

-152 SILELKEKIKEEY
+152 SILELKEQIKEEY

-176 EFNIDEGQKA
+176 EFNIDEGQKT

-318 NSIEEILRYKEEKE
+318 NNIEEILRYKEEKE

-471 MKVAEKMAKITHDHN
+471 MKVAEKMAKISRNH
-486 QVPQAGLLPGA
+486 QVICISHLSQIAAMADSHYLIKKTADENSTTTSIKKLTRQQSIEELVRINGGSGITEAGLI
-497 LPHARFRLPGPRARH
+497 HATEMKDMA
-512 PVGDRPP
+512 DRTKSN
-519 HHAVHRVLKIGR
+519 LF
-531 HHRAAP
+531 
-537 GAASCARCVGRPDLG
+537 
-552 RGNGAASGGHH
+552 
-563 RSRLQAR
+563 
-570 AAGSRGRLGR
+570 
-580 GVLRR
+580 
-585 AHRGR
+585 
-590 PLQRHVRVRPA
+590 
-601 ACRARG
+601 
-607 HQPAGVHAA
+607 
-616 RRRGGAR
+616 
-623 LQRGRHRQPGH
+623 
-634 RPGRLPVRQLRA
+634 
-646 GPQ
+646 

>member
-66 LTFSVSETCAK
+66 LTFSVSENCAK

-264 ISQFQTELYDIDNLC
+264 ISRFQTELYDIDNLC

-471 MKVAEKMAKITHDHN
+471 MKVAEKMAKISRNH
-486 QVPQAGLLPGA
+486 QVICISHLSQIAAMADSHYLIKKTADENSTTTSIKKLTRQQSIEELVRINGGSGITEAGLI
-497 LPHARFRLPGPRARH
+497 HATEMKDMA
-512 PVGDRPP
+512 DRTKSN
-519 HHAVHRVLKIGR
+519 LF
-531 HHRAAP
+531 
-537 GAASCARCVGRPDLG
+537 
-552 RGNGAASGGHH
+552 
-563 RSRLQAR
+563 
-570 AAGSRGRLGR
+570 
-580 GVLRR
+580 
-585 AHRGR
+585 
-590 PLQRHVRVRPA
+590 
-601 ACRARG
+601 
-607 HQPAGVHAA
+607 
-616 RRRGGAR
+616 
-623 LQRGRHRQPGH
+623 
-634 RPGRLPVRQLRA
+634 
-646 GPQ
+646 

>member
-1 MLLNLHVKN
+1 LEIYNYLKYRKEENMLLNLHVKN

-66 LTFSVSETCAK
+66 LTFSVSENCAK

-152 SILELKEKIKEEY
+152 SILELKEQIKEEY

-354 LEGTLNN
+354 LEVTLNN

-471 MKVAEKMAKITHDHN
+471 MKVAEKMAKISRNH
-486 QVPQAGLLPGA
+486 QVICISHLSQIAAMADSHYLIKKTADENSTTTSIKKLTRQQSIEELVRINGGSGITEAGFI
-497 LPHARFRLPGPRARH
+497 HATEMKDMA
-512 PVGDRPP
+512 DRTKSN
-519 HHAVHRVLKIGR
+519 LF
-531 HHRAAP
+531 
-537 GAASCARCVGRPDLG
+537 
-552 RGNGAASGGHH
+552 
-563 RSRLQAR
+563 
-570 AAGSRGRLGR
+570 
-580 GVLRR
+580 
-585 AHRGR
+585 
-590 PLQRHVRVRPA
+590 
-601 ACRARG
+601 
-607 HQPAGVHAA
+607 
-616 RRRGGAR
+616 
-623 LQRGRHRQPGH
+623 
-634 RPGRLPVRQLRA
+634 
-646 GPQ
+646 

>member
-66 LTFSVSETCAK
+66 LTFSVSENCAK

-152 SILELKEKIKEEY
+152 SILELKEQIKEEY

-186 REIEFAEYEV
+186 RELEFAEYEV

-471 MKVAEKMAKITHDHN
+471 MKVAEKMAKISRNH
-486 QVPQAGLLPGA
+486 QVICISHLSQIAAMADSHYLIKKTADENSTTTSIKKLTRQQSIEELVRINGGSGITEAGLI
-497 LPHARFRLPGPRARH
+497 HATEMKDMA
-512 PVGDRPP
+512 DRTKSN
-519 HHAVHRVLKIGR
+519 LF
-531 HHRAAP
+531 
-537 GAASCARCVGRPDLG
+537 
-552 RGNGAASGGHH
+552 
-563 RSRLQAR
+563 
-570 AAGSRGRLGR
+570 
-580 GVLRR
+580 
-585 AHRGR
+585 
-590 PLQRHVRVRPA
+590 
-601 ACRARG
+601 
-607 HQPAGVHAA
+607 
-616 RRRGGAR
+616 
-623 LQRGRHRQPGH
+623 
-634 RPGRLPVRQLRA
+634 
-646 GPQ
+646 

>member
-196 NEIESANLKPE
+196 NEIESANLKLE

-306 LDVINHLKLKYG
+306 LDAINHLKLKYG

-471 MKVAEKMAKITHDHN
+471 MKVAEKMAKISRNH
-486 QVPQAGLLPGA
+486 QVICISHLSQIAAMADSHYLIKKTADENSTTTSIKKLTRQQSIEELVRINGGSGITEAGLI
-497 LPHARFRLPGPRARH
+497 HATEMKDMA
-512 PVGDRPP
+512 
-519 HHAVHRVLKIGR
+519 GR
-531 HHRAAP
+531 TK
-537 GAASCARCVGRPDLG
+537 SNLF
-552 RGNGAASGGHH
+552 
-563 RSRLQAR
+563 
-570 AAGSRGRLGR
+570 
-580 GVLRR
+580 
-585 AHRGR
+585 
-590 PLQRHVRVRPA
+590 
-601 ACRARG
+601 
-607 HQPAGVHAA
+607 
-616 RRRGGAR
+616 
-623 LQRGRHRQPGH
+623 
-634 RPGRLPVRQLRA
+634 
-646 GPQ
+646 

>member
-66 LTFSVSETCAK
+66 LTFSVSENCAK

-152 SILELKEKIKEEY
+152 SISELKEQIKEEY

-318 NSIEEILRYKEEKE
+318 NNIEEILRYKEEKE

-390 IAVEFEIQITRKES
+390 IAVEFEIQITRKKS

-471 MKVAEKMAKITHDHN
+471 MKVAEKMAKISRNH
-486 QVPQAGLLPGA
+486 QVICISHLSQIAAMADSHYLIKKTADENSTTTSIKKLTRQQSIEELVRINGGSGITEAGLI
-497 LPHARFRLPGPRARH
+497 HATEMKDMA
-512 PVGDRPP
+512 DRTKSN
-519 HHAVHRVLKIGR
+519 LF
-531 HHRAAP
+531 
-537 GAASCARCVGRPDLG
+537 
-552 RGNGAASGGHH
+552 
-563 RSRLQAR
+563 
-570 AAGSRGRLGR
+570 
-580 GVLRR
+580 
-585 AHRGR
+585 
-590 PLQRHVRVRPA
+590 
-601 ACRARG
+601 
-607 HQPAGVHAA
+607 
-616 RRRGGAR
+616 
-623 LQRGRHRQPGH
+623 
-634 RPGRLPVRQLRA
+634 
-646 GPQ
+646 

>member
-66 LTFSVSETCAK
+66 LTFSVSENCAK

-152 SILELKEKIKEEY
+152 SILELKEQIKEEY

-427 LVKVA
+427 LAKVA

-465 ISGQTA
+465 VSG
-471 MKVAEKMAKITHDHN
+471 
-486 QVPQAGLLPGA
+486 
-497 LPHARFRLPGPRARH
+497 RASQ
-512 PVGDRPP
+512 
-519 HHAVHRVLKIGR
+519 KIGLKLKSVSKSTQVICVT
-531 HHRAAP
+531 HSAQI
-537 GAASCARCVGRPDLG
+537 ASNADEHFLIQKKFNDNKTFTCVTPLDFEGRKQELARIM
-552 RGNGAASGGHH
+552 GGLEITDTL
-563 RSRLQAR
+563 LQSAEELLNQNLC
-570 AAGSRGRLGR
+570 SD
-580 GVLRR
+580 
-585 AHRGR
+585 
-590 PLQRHVRVRPA
+590 
-601 ACRARG
+601 
-607 HQPAGVHAA
+607 
-616 RRRGGAR
+616 
-623 LQRGRHRQPGH
+623 
-634 RPGRLPVRQLRA
+634 
-646 GPQ
+646 

>member
-66 LTFSVSETCAK
+66 LTFSVSENCAK

-83 IYMEEDNI
+83 IYMEKDNI
-91 VTVTRKISEGRSISK
+91 ITVTRKISEGRSISK

-152 SILELKEKIKEEY
+152 SILELKEQIKEEY

-176 EFNIDEGQKA
+176 EFNIDEGQKT

-318 NSIEEILRYKEEKE
+318 NNIEEILRYKEEKE

-366 SEQRKKAAKELEVLV
+366 SEQRKKAAKELEVFV

-471 MKVAEKMAKITHDHN
+471 MKVAEKMAKISRNH
-486 QVPQAGLLPGA
+486 QVICISHLSQIAAMADSHYLIKKTADENSTTTSIKKLTRQQSIEELVRINGGSGITEAGLI
-497 LPHARFRLPGPRARH
+497 HATEMKDMA
-512 PVGDRPP
+512 DRTKSN
-519 HHAVHRVLKIGR
+519 LF
-531 HHRAAP
+531 
-537 GAASCARCVGRPDLG
+537 
-552 RGNGAASGGHH
+552 
-563 RSRLQAR
+563 
-570 AAGSRGRLGR
+570 
-580 GVLRR
+580 
-585 AHRGR
+585 
-590 PLQRHVRVRPA
+590 
-601 ACRARG
+601 
-607 HQPAGVHAA
+607 
-616 RRRGGAR
+616 
-623 LQRGRHRQPGH
+623 
-634 RPGRLPVRQLRA
+634 
-646 GPQ
+646 